1 MKNKNIKIAKK
12 TRISRIEKL
21 IYRNNS
27 KLKTLEGLVI
37 FIE

>member
-1 MKNKNIKIAKK
+1 MKIAKK
-12 TRISRIEKL
+12 VRIGPIEKL

-27 KLKTLEGLVI
+27 KLKTLEGPVI